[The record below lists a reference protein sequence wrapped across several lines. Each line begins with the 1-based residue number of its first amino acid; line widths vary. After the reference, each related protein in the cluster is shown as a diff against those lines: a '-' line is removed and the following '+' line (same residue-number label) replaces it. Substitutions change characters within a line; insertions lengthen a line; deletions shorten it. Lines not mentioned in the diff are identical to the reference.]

1 MPRAEPGETDEL
13 LLRPATAEDLP
24 ELAELFL
31 AARAAAV
38 PAMPPVVRPAEE
50 VRAHVAGWDLSRPA
64 EREVWL
70 SEDDLGLAGFAVL
83 KRDWLD
89 ALYVA
94 PDRQGTGVGSALLEL
109 VQARRPDGFGL
120 WVFASNAPA
129 RGFYHR
135 HGLVELEHTDGADNE
150 EHAPDVHMVWTG
162 SDPLGHLRGAVDAV
176 DDELAA
182 LLARR
187 LALVAAIQG
196 HKQRAGLGA
205 GHLGRDPGRERAIV
219 ERMVAHAPGL
229 RATWLAPV
237 MDVVISACLS
247 AWEAEAD

>member
-1 MPRAEPGETDEL
+1 MPPTDL
-13 LLRPATAEDLP
+13 LLRPAVPDDLP
-24 ELAELFL
+24 DVAELFL

-38 PAMPPVVRPAEE
+38 PAMPPVVRPPEE
-50 VRAHVAGWDLSRPA
+50 VRAFVAGWDLSRPA

-70 SEDDLGLAGFAVL
+70 AEDDLGPAGFAVL

-109 VQARRPDGFGL
+109 VQARRPEGFDL

-135 HGLVELEHTDGADNE
+135 HGLLELEHTDGADNE
-150 EHAPDVHMVWTG
+150 EGAPDVHMAWTG
-162 SDPLGHLRGAVDAV
+162 ADPLAHLRRAVDAV
-176 DDELAA
+176 DDELAT

-187 LALVAAIQG
+187 VALVAAIQG
-196 HKQRAGLGA
+196 HKERSGLGA
-205 GHLGRDPGRERAIV
+205 GHPGRDEGRERAIV
-219 ERMVAHAPGL
+219 GRMAGHAPGL
-229 RATWLAPV
+229 EAAWLAPV
-237 MDVVISACLS
+237 MDAVIGACLD
-247 AWEAEAD
+247 AWESGAD